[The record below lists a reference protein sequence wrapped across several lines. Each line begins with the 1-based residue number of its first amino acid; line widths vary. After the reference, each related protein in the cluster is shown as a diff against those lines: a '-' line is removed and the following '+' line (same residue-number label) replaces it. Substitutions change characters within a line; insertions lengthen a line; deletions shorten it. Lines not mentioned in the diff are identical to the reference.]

1 MTRKANAFDAA
12 IPHRQRISRTP
23 EPDAYTNGDTPVTE
37 NKKQTP
43 KTLDEV
49 RTLIHTIRG
58 QRVMLDADLAAL
70 YGVETGALN
79 QAVKRNIERFPEDFM
94 FQLTKEEHDNLISQT
109 VISSWGGRRKL
120 PYAFTE
126 QGVAMLSSVLR
137 SKRAI
142 EVNIAI
148 MRAFVQM
155 RRLGAQYK
163 ELAALVEKIDKRS
176 IKNSGDIELIIR
188 ALKEIM
194 LPEAPTGKRRIG
206 F

>member
-1 MTRKANAFDAA
+1 MTKD
-12 IPHRQRISRTP
+12 
-23 EPDAYTNGDTPVTE
+23 
-37 NKKQTP
+37 KKQTP

-49 RTLIHTIRG
+49 RGLIHTIRG

-109 VISSWGGRRKL
+109 VISSWGGRRNL
-120 PYAFTE
+120 PNAFTE

-137 SKRAI
+137 SRRAI
-142 EVNIAI
+142 EVNVAI
-148 MRAFVQM
+148 MRAFVQI
-155 RRLGAQYK
+155 RQFGAQYK
-163 ELAALVEKIDKRS
+163 ELAALVEKIDRRS
-176 IKNSGDIELIIR
+176 IKNSEDIELVIR

-194 LPEAPTGKRRIG
+194 SPKAPAGKRRIG

>member
-1 MTRKANAFDAA
+1 MT
-12 IPHRQRISRTP
+12 
-23 EPDAYTNGDTPVTE
+23 DT
-37 NKKQTP
+37 KHAP
-43 KTLDEV
+43 KTLDDV
-49 RTLIHTIRG
+49 RTLIHTLRG
-58 QRVMLDADLAAL
+58 QRVVLDADLAVL

-94 FQLTKEEHDNLISQT
+94 FQLSKDEHDNLISQT
-109 VISSWGGRRKL
+109 VISSWGGRRNL

-148 MRAFVQM
+148 MRAFVQI
-155 RRLGAQYK
+155 RQLGAQYK

-176 IKNSGDIELIIR
+176 IRNSEDIEVVIR
-188 ALKEIM
+188 TLKEIM
-194 LPEAPTGKRRIG
+194 SPKAPTGKRRIG